1 MAKVVIYTT
10 NYCPYCFRAKAL
22 LRSKD
27 VEFEEIDVTDDPDR
41 RAEMERLSGRRTVP
55 QIFIDAQPIG
65 GYYDWGIGSSTG
77 ELRSTK
83 LKVMSANQP
92 TRQRSHFGATRQT
105 TSAVR
110 TPAPTNDARPKG
122 QRT

>member
-27 VEFEEIDVTDDPDR
+27 VEFKEIDVTDDSDR

-65 GYYDWGIGSSTG
+65 GYDDARRLDTIGELDRLLGSS
-77 ELRSTK
+77 
-83 LKVMSANQP
+83 AQP
-92 TRQRSHFGATRQT
+92 
-105 TSAVR
+105 
-110 TPAPTNDARPKG
+110 N
-122 QRT
+122 